1 MVARRRL
8 KGFTL
13 IELLIS
19 ITILSL
25 LVGLASYSFSLF
37 SRHWTLP
44 RANFARAAGQVQRLD
59 LLSRTINDALPWIV
73 KDNNGQPGF
82 YFLGR
87 DEGFTLVTASPIYAV
102 GAPAVIRVFREPE
115 GPGRW
120 RLVYEEASLASV
132 RLLRGAQNL
141 PFERR
146 LVVLEGLPAIAFRYY
161 GWANLTER
169 FASADFD
176 VPPPPRWSAE
186 FDGLL
191 RIQQPR
197 RVALQLGEFETV
209 FAMSERTRILLRRV
223 TTE

>member
-19 ITILSL
+19 IAILSL
-25 LVGLASYSFSLF
+25 LVGLAGFSFAQF
-37 SRHWTLP
+37 SRHWQSP
-44 RANFARAAGQVQRLD
+44 RADFARAAGQVQRLD
-59 LLSRTINDALPWIV
+59 LLSRAINDALPWIV

-132 RLLRGAQNL
+132 RLLRGAQIL

-146 LVVLEGLPAIAFRYY
+146 LVVLEGLPALAFRYY

-169 FASADFD
+169 FASADFN
-176 VPPPPRWSAE
+176 VPTPPRWSAE